1 MISVQANAYW
11 SVMSAR
17 FRVLLQYRTVAL
29 AGIVTQLFFGFVR
42 VMIYDGF
49 YRSTSLPQPMTY
61 QQVVSY
67 VWLSQA
73 MLLLVM
79 LHVEPEIAS
88 MIRTGVVAYELTRPI
103 DLYGLW
109 FARCFS
115 ARAAPLLMRSIPIL
129 LIAALFCGL
138 QPPVSLGALALF
150 SISILAGLLL
160 AAALVTLIS
169 ITLLWTISGDGIAR
183 MAPAMVF
190 FFSGIVIPLPLFPG
204 WAQPI
209 FNLLPFR
216 GLIDVPF
223 RIYLG
228 NMTTTAALLSIAQ
241 QFVWIGAF
249 IGIGRWTLNRGM
261 RRLVVQ
267 GG

>member
-1 MISVQANAYW
+1 
-11 SVMSAR
+11 MSAR
-17 FRVLLQYRTVAL
+17 FRVLLQYRTVAF

-49 YRSTSLPQPMTY
+49 YRSTSVPQPMTY
-61 QQVVSY
+61 EQVVSY

-129 LIAALFCGL
+129 LISALFL
-138 QPPVSLGALALF
+138 
-150 SISILAGLLL
+150 
-160 AAALVTLIS
+160 
-169 ITLLWTISGDGIAR
+169 
-183 MAPAMVF
+183 
-190 FFSGIVIPLPLFPG
+190 
-204 WAQPI
+204 
-209 FNLLPFR
+209 
-216 GLIDVPF
+216 
-223 RIYLG
+223 
-228 NMTTTAALLSIAQ
+228 
-241 QFVWIGAF
+241 
-249 IGIGRWTLNRGM
+249 
-261 RRLVVQ
+261 
-267 GG
+267 